1 MRFMNGA
8 KQILLMIT
16 GFIIAGN
23 YLLWRRNRLLR
34 LAFGRRMNRRYGQHF
49 LRRSMLCLNRTGVI
63 ISASIAFS
71 VVAVAVK
78 KKYVDPGWAGAKSG
92 TQSRPFAILDKSAWH
107 KINAALASDDVT
119 IYFSALKA
127 DGVTQQS
134 KPWFIQCRRT
144 DCGTHRLMLDG
155 YSFYNSSET
164 SPDWLPNPEPDIAVA
179 YTSGKVFKI

>member
-34 LAFGRRMNRRYGQHF
+34 LAFGRRMNRRHGQHF

-71 VVAVAVK
+71 VVVEAGTNF
-78 KKYVDPGWAGAKSG
+78 YVDPGWTGAKSG

-107 KINAALASDDVT
+107 KINTAIATSDVT
-119 IYFSALKA
+119 VYFSALKA

-134 KPWFIQCRRT
+134 KAWYVHCAR
-144 DCGTHRLMLDG
+144 
-155 YSFYNSSET
+155 
-164 SPDWLPNPEPDIAVA
+164 
-179 YTSGKVFKI
+179 